1 MNRIVIAVLIFGLF
15 SCAGNKQ
22 KINTEP
28 KNETKISEQLPKIEF
43 DEEMH
48 DFGLIKAG
56 EILTFSFQF
65 TNPGEADL
73 IINKAETDCGCIEAT
88 NTKKTILPG
97 EKGIIEV
104 KFNSAGLFG
113 KQLKTIEIQS
123 NSKEPK
129 HLIIFAEV
137 ENEQIEFKN

>member
-1 MNRIVIAVLIFGLF
+1 MKRIVLLVLIILQF
-15 SCAGNKQ
+15 SCSEKKPN
-22 KINTEP
+22 I
-28 KNETKISEQLPKIEF
+28 KNEGENEDTKSILAKIDF
-43 DEEMH
+43 DEEIH

-56 EILTFSFQF
+56 EKLSFSFQF
-65 TNPGEADL
+65 TNHGETDL

-88 NTKKTILPG
+88 IVKNTILPG

-104 KFNSAGLFG
+104 KFNSSGLFG
-113 KQLKTIEIQS
+113 KQLKTVEIQS